1 MADDFQKLLVARDAV
16 PAVLSLNV
24 QAAMGPVREA
34 ERSQFALLMRH
45 FLERFFNHETA
56 SPDGD
61 GKTLLVQ
68 LAFAAGIPGFMVGL
82 FLWPIYH
89 PVIVWPPHP
98 DTIPGPPPY
107 WVQMNHHFF
116 FVLYSFVA
124 MGLITVFE
132 WDLFFPDLLDVL
144 VLGTLPLDQRRIFLG
159 RAAAI
164 GIFIVGFL
172 FDANFL
178 ASLMFPVVA
187 DPVYMLSLLAGHIA
201 GVAASGLFA
210 AIFIVALQSLLLA
223 VMGERLFRKIS
234 LVLQG
239 GIVTV
244 LVMLLLLFPVLS
256 AVTPALLQSHNSA
269 ALWFPPF
276 WFLGMYQM
284 MLDSGAALPVFHELA
299 GRGCAALVGV
309 AAIGMAAYPL
319 AYFRRVRYL
328 LVGAPPRA
336 RRNSVLAPLNGL
348 LHACIVRGPIRRAV
362 FHFINQTLLR
372 VQRYRIYLVL
382 YGGVGLSVLIATVLR
397 LTVVKGHLRA
407 EASADGIRVAV
418 GIVAFWVTTGLRTAF
433 VSPGNQRGN
442 WIFRFTHGRP
452 ANFDAAM
459 DELAAAKLWVLLC
472 ALTVTEAAV
481 GVLRMAAPAEL
492 LSLPTTAAQLLVG
505 AGVCVLL
512 TDAFFAN
519 VMMVPFTGEPT
530 AEMPNIAFTLLKFF
544 TFFPLVTA
552 VALVAE
558 QWIEEGWQHFGAAVI
573 AIVVCHLWFRYRHR
587 EQVRIHSAQAELEEG
602 EDDFPMRLG
611 LRY

>member
-1 MADDFQKLLVARDAV
+1 MADEFQRLLVTRDAA

-24 QAAMGPVREA
+24 QAAMGPVRDP
-34 ERSQFALLMRH
+34 ERSQFVLLMRH

-56 SPDGD
+56 SPEED
-61 GKTLLVQ
+61 GKTQLVQ
-68 LAFAAGIPGFMVGL
+68 LAFAAGLPGFVVAL
-82 FLWPIYH
+82 YLWPVYH

-116 FVLYSFVA
+116 FVLYSLVA

-144 VLGTLPLDQRRIFLG
+144 VLGTLPLEQRRIFLG
-159 RAAAI
+159 RSAAI

-187 DPVYMLSLLAGHIA
+187 DPVYMLSFLVGHIA

-210 AIFIVALQSLLLA
+210 AISIVALESLLVA
-223 VMGERLFRKIS
+223 VLGERLFRRIS

-239 GIVTV
+239 AAVTV

-256 AVTPALLQSHNSA
+256 GVTPALLQSHHSA

-276 WFLGMYQM
+276 WFLGIYQVL
-284 MLDSGAALPVFHELA
+284 LDSGAALPVFHELA
-299 GRGCAALVGV
+299 ARGFAALV
-309 AAIGMAAYPL
+309 AAAVIGIVAYPL
-319 AYFRRVRYL
+319 AYFRRVKHL
-328 LVGAPPRA
+328 LEGAPPRS

-348 LHACIVRGPIRRAV
+348 LHACIVRGAVRRAV

-382 YGGVGLSVLIATVLR
+382 YGGVGLSVLIATVVRLMVSKGQLR
-397 LTVVKGHLRA
+397 V

-452 ANFDAAM
+452 ADFDAAM
-459 DELAAAKLWVLLC
+459 DEVAAAKLWVLLC
-472 ALTVTEAAV
+472 ALAVT
-481 GVLRMAAPAEL
+481 
-492 LSLPTTAAQLLVG
+492 G
-505 AGVCVLL
+505 A
-512 TDAFFAN
+512 
-519 VMMVPFTGEPT
+519 
-530 AEMPNIAFTLLKFF
+530 
-544 TFFPLVTA
+544 
-552 VALVAE
+552 
-558 QWIEEGWQHFGAAVI
+558 
-573 AIVVCHLWFRYRHR
+573 
-587 EQVRIHSAQAELEEG
+587 
-602 EDDFPMRLG
+602 
-611 LRY
+611 